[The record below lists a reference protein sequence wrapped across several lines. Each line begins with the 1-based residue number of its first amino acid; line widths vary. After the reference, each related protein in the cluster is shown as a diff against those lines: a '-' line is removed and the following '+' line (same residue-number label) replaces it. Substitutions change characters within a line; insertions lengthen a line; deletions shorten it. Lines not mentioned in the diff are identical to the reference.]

1 MVTGLILSAALAATP
16 QLAPAGGRAAA
27 LPNEK
32 PGALFSGL
40 FDPAVTGGGE
50 TRAGEM
56 QPGDFQQPRVL
67 PPVRRA
73 SNPRTKIVCG
83 MTLLIVGS
91 DNDPEMPRPA
101 PKEGVTY
108 TMRRYPP
115 PACGKES
122 GKEK

>member
-1 MVTGLILSAALAATP
+1 MHLP
-16 QLAPAGGRAAA
+16 RGRAAA

-32 PGALFSGL
+32 PSALFSRL
-40 FDPAVTGGGE
+40 FDPAATGGAE
-50 TRAGEM
+50 VRAGEM
-56 QPGDFQQPRVL
+56 PPRDLQGPRVL

-73 SNPRTKIVCG
+73 PNPRTKIVCG

-91 DNDPEMPRPA
+91 DNDPDMPRPV

-115 PACGKES
+115 PACGKDS
-122 GKEK
+122 AKER